1 MDKFSLEEIL
11 NDDPLGLLDGV
22 KPKNPI
28 ITNDDRLVASFEE
41 INEFYEKNGYEPQ
54 KSSDMHERRLHARL
68 KGIREDSKKV
78 EFLKKYD
85 RYNLLEK
92 EDEIKSI
99 DDILESDPLGLLSS
113 DEEDIFTLKNVPKIS
128 KERAEA
134 DFVAKRK
141 RLDDFT
147 KYEEIFKE
155 CHRGL
160 KDGKRKLIKFNEKF
174 LQKGT
179 FFVLRGVLGYLED
192 IKNPKKDKNHK
203 IDGRTKTIFEN
214 GTYSNMLYRSLA
226 KGLYEDGYLVSEHE
240 NRVLD
245 GLSQINENDRQNG
258 YIYVLKSLSK
268 DDRILTKRNLHKIG
282 FSTTP
287 VNDRIKNAK
296 NDPTYLMAD
305 VKVVAVFEVYNINP
319 QKLEQLIHRFFTKS
333 RLDLEIV
340 GSDGKIYHPKEWFIA
355 PLKVIEEAINL
366 LINGRIVDFEY
377 DEEKEEIV
385 LRRK

>member
-28 ITNDDRLVASFEE
+28 ITSDDRLVASFEE

-54 KSSDMHERRLHARL
+54 KSSDMYERRLYARL
-68 KGIREDSKKV
+68 KGIKEDSKKV

-99 DDILESDPLGLLSS
+99 DDILDRDPLGLLSS
-113 DEEDIFTLKNVPKIS
+113 EEEDIFTLKNVPKIS

-134 DFVAKRK
+134 DFIAKRK
-141 RLDDFT
+141 RLDDFA

-155 CHRGL
+155 CHRDL
-160 KDGKRKLIKFNEKF
+160 KDGKRRLVKFNEKF

-192 IKNPKKDKNHK
+192 IINPKKDKNHK
-203 IDGRTKTIFEN
+203 IDGRTKTVFEN
-214 GTYSNMLYRSLA
+214 ETYSNMLYRSLA

-240 NRVLD
+240 DRVLD

-287 VNDRIKNAK
+287 VNERIKK
-296 NDPTYLMAD
+296 M
-305 VKVVAVFEVYNINP
+305 
-319 QKLEQLIHRFFTKS
+319 QKMIQHI
-333 RLDLEIV
+333 
-340 GSDGKIYHPKEWFIA
+340 
-355 PLKVIEEAINL
+355 
-366 LINGRIVDFEY
+366 
-377 DEEKEEIV
+377 
-385 LRRK
+385 

>member
-11 NDDPLGLLDGV
+11 KDDPLRLLDDV

-28 ITNDDRLVASFEE
+28 ITSDDRLVASFEE
-41 INEFYEKNGYEPQ
+41 INEFYEKNGHEPQ
-54 KSSDMHERRLHARL
+54 KSSDMHERRLYARL
-68 KGIREDSKKV
+68 KGIREDTKKV

-92 EDEIKSI
+92 VDEIKSI
-99 DDILESDPLGLLSS
+99 DDILDSDPLGLLSS
-113 DEEDIFTLKNVPKIS
+113 DEEDIFTLKNVPKNS

-141 RLDDFT
+141 RLDDFAQ
-147 KYEEIFKE
+147 YEELFKE
-155 CHRGL
+155 CHRDL
-160 KDGKRKLIKFNEKF
+160 KEGKRKLVKFNEKY
-174 LQKGT
+174 LQKGS
-179 FFVLRGVLGYLED
+179 FFVLKGVLGYLED
-192 IKNPKKDKNHK
+192 MINPKKDKNHK

-214 GTYSNMLYRSLA
+214 GTYSNMLFRSLA

-240 NRVLD
+240 DRILD
-245 GLSQINENDRQNG
+245 GLSQIDKNDRKNG

-268 DDRILTKRNLHKIG
+268 DDRIVTKRNLYKIG

-287 VNDRIKNAK
+287 VRDRIKNAK

-319 QKLEQLIHRFFTKS
+319 QKLEQLIHRFFAS
-333 RLDLEIV
+333 SCIDIDIEN
-340 GSDGKIYHPKEWFIA
+340 GKVYKPREWFIA
-355 PLKVIEEAINL
+355 PLSLIEKAIEL
-366 LINGRIVDFEY
+366 IINGNIVNYQY
-377 DEEKEEIV
+377 DIKNEKIECKID
-385 LRRK
+385 